1 MTQQCPRCLS
11 RNADGVKFCTACG
24 NDLIP
29 SSIQPGADTTTVSQ
43 ITPASALPPGTVP
56 PGNPTETQN
65 SLKVIAM
72 AVIAIMVITTAL
84 VFLQTSGT
92 FRIFPS
98 AAPVVTLSGTPV
110 PEVTSYI
117 VVETPSPE
125 LTTVIP
131 ENLTPIP
138 TIPDTPRTSP
148 TPTKAVV
155 CPSDRRACD
164 AHCRDIM
171 TDEDN
176 CGGCGISCSSGEIC
190 QAGLCMA
197 ECYSGETSCPDGCH
211 DLLYDSQNC
220 GTCGNTCP
228 VGLACNKSVCAPALT
243 TVIPTYLG

>member
-1 MTQQCPRCLS
+1 L
-11 RNADGVKFCTACG
+11 V
-24 NDLIP
+24 
-29 SSIQPGADTTTVSQ
+29 QPGTDTIPVSQ
-43 ITPASALPPGTVP
+43 IPPAPATPSGTIP
-56 PGNPTETQN
+56 PGNPTEKQN
-65 SLKVIAM
+65 GMKVIAL
-72 AVIAIMVITTAL
+72 AVIAIIVITAAL

-98 AAPVVTLSGTPV
+98 AAPEVTLPGTPV
-110 PEVTSYI
+110 PDVTSYI
-117 VVETPSPE
+117 VVETPEPE
-125 LTTVIP
+125 LTPVMT
-131 ENLTPIP
+131 ETLTLI
-138 TIPDTPRTSP
+138 TTMPDTTRTSP

-164 AHCRDIM
+164 AHCRDIT

-176 CGGCGISCSSGEIC
+176 CGGCGITCSSGEIC

-220 GTCGNTCP
+220 GACGNTCP
-228 VGLACNKSVCAPALT
+228 FGLACNKSVCAPALT